1 MKSSYAA
8 ALRDV
13 LVLEGGRVDHPKDP
27 GGRTNRGV
35 TQRVYDG
42 YRRNRGL
49 PTQDVW
55 LIADAEVAEIYGLQ
69 YWAKVRGDELPA
81 GIDLVLFDGAV
92 NSGPLQS
99 IKWLQA
105 ALGGGVRVDGV
116 LGEASLAAVRAHP
129 DHDALIAAI
138 LDRRMRFL
146 RALKTWSTFG
156 RGWTK
161 RVDHVRAAGQAIA
174 MGSVGPRVAYIAGAE
189 AKARIED
196 AKRVPGKQVADLA
209 TGAGGAT
216 GLLSQVTDQLTPV
229 ADVVPSIGRVVAI
242 LTAVGAIV
250 AVGGLLYRRW
260 ASRRQAELDA
270 DLLIEPSPNAA
281 VNNNAA
287 ASETKEA
294 A

>member
-8 ALRDV
+8 ALKDV
-13 LVLEGGRVDHPKDP
+13 LVLEGGKVDHPKDP

-55 LIADAEVAEIYGLQ
+55 LIAEAEVAEIYGLQ

-81 GIDLVLFDGAV
+81 GVDLVLFDGAV

-105 ALGGGVRVDGV
+105 ALGGGVRIDGV
-116 LGEASLAAVRAHP
+116 LGEASLAAVLAHP

-156 RGWTK
+156 KGWTT

-174 MGSVGPRVAYIAGAE
+174 MGSVGPRVVYIAGAE
-189 AKARIED
+189 TKARIED

-216 GLLSQVTDQLTPV
+216 GLLSQVTDQPTPPSD
-229 ADVVPSIGRVVAI
+229 AVPSIGRVVAI

-260 ASRRQAELDA
+260 ASMKQAELDA
-270 DLLIEPSPNAA
+270 DLLIDPPSPAANDNAA
-281 VNNNAA
+281 VLD
-287 ASETKEA
+287 TKEA